1 MAPSGECLRMRA
13 RHGVLAGNTVRSMP
27 ERFEIYIVYK
37 WRYINTSCIFSFHY
51 FVMSVVYYLRYR
63 DAASVMATSSFY
75 IRQCFSLF
83 IAGTGPP
90 THS

>member
-1 MAPSGECLRMRA
+1 MAL
-13 RHGVLAGNTVRSMP
+13 
-27 ERFEIYIVYK
+27 YK
-37 WRYINTSCIFSFHY
+37 HSFCIFISFHY

-83 IAGTGPP
+83 IAGAGTP